1 MLEQILLAKDIYI
14 IIYDKYIET
23 IIGKDDV
30 EVFKNNVLL
39 LLKRFKRAYENK
51 DLNALEDTISDNFS
65 GNYYGAKTKTKF
77 LGLMKTVFDTM
88 PLLINPHLVIIVSNI
103 TTNNQDEF
111 VGTIEL
117 KAVIKVLSLPIPWK
131 YDSGK
136 VLCKAT
142 PEGEL
147 RYWRITYLEKSK

>member
-1 MLEQILLAKDIYI
+1 MFDLILLAKDIYI
-14 IIYDKYIET
+14 EI
-23 IIGKDDV
+23 IIGKDDI
-30 EVFKNNVLL
+30 EVLKNNVLL

-77 LGLMKTVFDTM
+77 LGLMKTVFETM

-103 TTNNQDEF
+103 TTNNQDQFE
-111 VGTIEL
+111 GTIEL
-117 KAVIKVLSLPIPWK
+117 KAVIKVLSFPIPWK

-136 VLCKAT
+136 VQCKAA
-142 PEGEL
+142 PEGDL